1 MNWVGLHGLLLL
13 LLFNNGASQAIIKT
27 LPGYSGTLPFK
38 LETGYIGVGK
48 NDEVQL
54 FYYFIESENNPSTDP
69 LLLWLTGG
77 PGCSGLFGVVYD
89 IGPCTFDVENFDGS
103 LPSIILNPYSWTKAA
118 NIIFIDAPVGTGF
131 SYANTSQG
139 YSSSDI
145 KSAKDIFTFLRK
157 WLLNHPMFIKNRLY
171 IAGESYGGKLV
182 PMVAME
188 ILRGNEARLQP
199 QMSFQGYIIGNG
211 LTDSNIDF
219 NARIPYAHHMALISD
234 EYFELAKSS
243 CAGKYYN
250 RDPNNIHCADAL
262 QQIRK
267 CLSHINQVQILD
279 PICGNRASK
288 LEDFGWDQTFSKGYS
303 IDHLVLPTA
312 EQECH
317 NQDSA
322 ISDDWANDPIVQE
335 ALSIRKGTITRWQ
348 TCNDGIS
355 YEQNV
360 ESALPYHK
368 ILIKK
373 GYHVLVFN
381 GDHDMAAPY
390 LGPLKWIR
398 ILNLTID
405 DDWRPWLVNGQVA
418 GYTEKYKKNDFE
430 LTFATVKGAGHT
442 ASRYKPKECLAMVHR
457 WLSRSPL

>member
-1 MNWVGLHGLLLL
+1 MNSTGLYGLLLL
-13 LLFNNGASQAIIKT
+13 LLFNNGASQVIIKT
-27 LPGYSGTLPFK
+27 LPGYSGNLPFK
-38 LETGYIGVGK
+38 LETGYIGVGE
-48 NDEVQL
+48 NEEVQL
-54 FYYFIESENNPSTDP
+54 FYYFIESESNPNMDP
-69 LLLWLTGG
+69 LLLWMSGG
-77 PGCSGLFGVVYD
+77 PGCSGLVGFFYD

-103 LPSIILNPYSWTKAA
+103 LPSIILNPYSWTKVA

-157 WLLNHPMFIKNRLY
+157 WLLNHPVFIKNRLY
-171 IAGESYGGKLV
+171 VAGESYGGKLV

-188 ILRGNEARLQP
+188 ILQGNETGLQP

-219 NARIPYAHHMALISD
+219 NARIPYVHRMALISD
-234 EYFELAKSS
+234 EYFESAKIN
-243 CAGKYYN
+243 CDGKYYN
-250 RDPNNIHCADAL
+250 RDPNNLQCTYAL
-262 QQIRK
+262 QRIQK

-279 PICGNRASK
+279 PKCGNRAPK
-288 LEDFGWDQTFSKGYS
+288 PYDFGWDLTFSNDNS

-312 EQECH
+312 DQECH
-317 NQDSA
+317 NQDYSA
-322 ISDDWANDPIVQE
+322 SDVWANNQIVQK
-335 ALSIRKGTITRWQ
+335 ALYIRKGMITRWR
-348 TCNDGIS
+348 TCSDRIS
-355 YEQNV
+355 YNQNV
-360 ESALPYHK
+360 ESALEYHK

-390 LGPLKWIR
+390 MGPLKWIH

-418 GYTEKYKKNDFE
+418 GYTEKYKKNDFD
-430 LTFATVKGAGHT
+430 LTFVTVKGAGHT
-442 ASRYKPKECLAMVHR
+442 ASSYKPKECLTMLHR
-457 WLSRSPL
+457 WLSRRPL